1 MNCALVFARA
11 GNSCLMCAVL
21 GVRGKGNCQRR
32 NEQIILLGITLF
44 LKKKLLPLFLDGSRL
59 LLFVWF
65 FFYPRNS
72 MAGLRFSMCGRS
84 ERRGRLSKTAW
95 DWWGSSKTK
104 MVVWR
109 KINF

>member
-1 MNCALVFARA
+1 
-11 GNSCLMCAVL
+11 
-21 GVRGKGNCQRR
+21 
-32 NEQIILLGITLF
+32 
-44 LKKKLLPLFLDGSRL
+44 
-59 LLFVWF
+59 
-65 FFYPRNS
+65 